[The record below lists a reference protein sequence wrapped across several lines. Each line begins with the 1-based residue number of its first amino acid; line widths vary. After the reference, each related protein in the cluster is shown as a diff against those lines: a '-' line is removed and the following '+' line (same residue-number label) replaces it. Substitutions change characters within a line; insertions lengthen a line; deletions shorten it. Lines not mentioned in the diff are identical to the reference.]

1 MSMEQNETH
10 DNKFLATSIKL
21 ENETDDDLSYDEA
34 IEVNKK
40 NDYCSNLS
48 SASTIL
54 QPSTYKGKIEVTS
67 KGRRKIFDG
76 VRWQI
81 LCRRPECRKQ
91 TNKKSLCITHYKEEY
106 ESNPR
111 SSSSSS
117 WPNNLQ
123 SYQLSSYKQQ
133 QQHLY
138 DNTKT
143 RSEIEDQN
151 NTITT
156 TNITENS
163 EQSSLNIN
171 NNQLIHD
178 GQIEYRN
185 NGRRFILKN
194 NKWLPLCK
202 YDNNCRNTAKY
213 ELLCIKHFELTQQ
226 KRRNLFKF
234 HNNDKQH
241 LHSTIFDK
249 HRSVFTNDI
258 TKRLKI
264 NDFQISSS
272 SITEQFDI
280 NSNEN
285 IHMSTATVDDE
296 SSLLASKYPGHK
308 AVSFKKNLNT
318 ISSNYALSD
327 KQKNDLLKND
337 QAVQTDITIPLC
349 CIIQHEDH
357 LFYSTCKNNK
367 STSSNIPFNT
377 KSEPQSFHTNFST

>member
-10 DNKFLATSIKL
+10 DNKLLATSIKL

-34 IEVNKK
+34 IELNKK
-40 NDYCSNLS
+40 IDYCSNLS
-48 SASTIL
+48 SASTVL

-111 SSSSSS
+111 SSSSS

-156 TNITENS
+156 TNTTENS

-194 NKWLPLCK
+194 NKWLPLCLNSSNLTTLSPIPQISITQTASHWFNILISQWNQNSYIPQQVGLAFIVNQTNIFEFLIFNSTQSTTTNWFSILRLISSQFWGIAQYQSTSIGQSQMIPLYTDSDCIRSFNCNFK
-202 YDNNCRNTAKY
+202 YSTSGCTQDFYGFFFIYGGYRD
-213 ELLCIKHFELTQQ
+213 LCIAAV
-226 KRRNLFKF
+226 RNIS
-234 HNNDKQH
+234 QVPVP
-241 LHSTIFDK
+241 SIFYCPTTAY
-249 HRSVFTNDI
+249 TN
-258 TKRLKI
+258 
-264 NDFQISSS
+264 
-272 SITEQFDI
+272 
-280 NSNEN
+280 
-285 IHMSTATVDDE
+285 
-296 SSLLASKYPGHK
+296 G
-308 AVSFKKNLNT
+308 NLNYFN
-318 ISSNYALSD
+318 ISNG
-327 KQKNDLLKND
+327 
-337 QAVQTDITIPLC
+337 VMGFIR
-349 CIIQHEDH
+349 
-357 LFYSTCKNNK
+357 
-367 STSSNIPFNT
+367 
-377 KSEPQSFHTNFST
+377 